1 MPTLPFSYDLLKTVA
16 FLVVLGWGVRH
27 YIQKLQDNLKE
38 FMRSLIAELIKSTD
52 AKLKYRDEQI
62 KLMNRHHQ
70 FERHRTTRL
79 ALATAELGAIA
90 FFPGPQASR
99 TEQTRIIESLRDIA
113 VSRGIEP
120 EDLEKLNDE
129 WSAS

>member
-38 FMRSLIAELIKSTD
+38 FMRSLIAELVRTTD
-52 AKLKYRDEQI
+52 AKLRYRDEQM
-62 KLMNRHHQ
+62 KLMNRHYQ

-79 ALATAELGAIA
+79 ALATAELGTAV
-90 FFPGPQASR
+90 FFPGPTSSR
-99 TEQTRIIESLRDIA
+99 TEQDRILESLRDIA
-113 VSRGIEP
+113 ISRGIEP

-129 WSAS
+129 WTPS